1 MRSTESAIKSFI
13 SFTFSGCFYALTTPF
28 IPFDS
33 LLNIATR
40 NSSNFRNDCGFE
52 IQEIAKSASKKFN
65 GRHQTVGIIIILSLC
80 HTKQKNYIV
89 CRKICSVGLYFCC
102 CFLLYVCSCYCWF
115 VFFFFSF
122 LFSISISFFIWKL
135 NYPKRTCSTKWIT
148 CSSYRCWEEFLKLI
162 V

>member
-1 MRSTESAIKSFI
+1 MRSTESAMKSFI
-13 SFTFSGCFYALTTPF
+13 SFTFSGCFYASTTPF

-80 HTKQKNYIV
+80 HTKQKKIYIV
-89 CRKICSVGLYFCC
+89 CRKICCWVVFLLLLSSICVFLLFLV
-102 CFLLYVCSCYCWF
+102 CFLFRFYFY
-115 VFFFFSF
+115 F
-122 LFSISISFFIWKL
+122 LFHLKAKL
-135 NYPKRTCSTKWIT
+135 SETH
-148 CSSYRCWEEFLKLI
+148 L
-162 V
+162 

>member
-80 HTKQKNYIV
+80 HTKQKNYIF
-89 CRKICSVGLYFCC
+89 CRKICCWVVLLLLLSSICLFSLLLV
-102 CFLLYVCSCYCWF
+102 CFLFLL
-115 VFFFFSF
+115 FFYFYF
-122 LFSISISFFIWKL
+122 LFHLKAKL
-135 NYPKRTCSTKWIT
+135 SETH
-148 CSSYRCWEEFLKLI
+148 L
-162 V
+162 

>member
-1 MRSTESAIKSFI
+1 MLSLHHSFRLI
-13 SFTFSGCFYALTTPF
+13 RFWTLQVS
-28 IPFDS
+28 
-33 LLNIATR
+33 

-80 HTKQKNYIV
+80 HTKQNKK
-89 CRKICSVGLYFCC
+89 KIISFVVKFAVGLYFCC
-102 CFLLYVCSCYCWF
+102 CFLESVCSCYCWF
-115 VFFFFSF
+115 VFFFISF
-122 LFSISISFFIWKL
+122 SISFFIWKL